1 MRELTIHLDQKSRT
15 PMYEQLYEYMK
26 QDIQQGRLGAGER
39 LPARRALSQYLD
51 VSRSTVDQA
60 YEQLIS
66 EGYIETKPRKGCYV
80 CQIEGL
86 YHLSGDRAPVKH
98 RTEQE
103 KPQYLYDF
111 SPSGIDLDSFPY
123 EIWRKITRSTLL
135 DDKKDLF
142 QLGDPKGDWELRDT
156 ISGYLYEARGVNCT
170 PDQILVGAGND
181 YLLLLLSTV
190 LGPRQRVVMES
201 PTYLHAR
208 RIFRQLGYEVSTVGV
223 DAGGMRM
230 EELGESG
237 GNIAY
242 VMPSHQFPLG
252 LVMPIKRR
260 LELLSWAEEAPERY
274 IIEDDYDS
282 EFRYKGKP
290 IPALQGS
297 DKEGKVIYLGTFSRS
312 IAPAI
317 RISYLVLPSRLMSRW
332 ESSLSRFSSTVSRID
347 QTILNRFIKEG
358 YYERHLNKMR
368 GIYGRKHD
376 ILLSGLRSMAPIL
389 RIHGEYAGVHILA
402 EFTNGMTET
411 EAIERAGK
419 EGVRVYPL
427 SACYQ
432 EQKRIKGEQVLMGYG
447 VLEEEDVRK
456 AVKRLEKA
464 WMST

>member
-1 MRELTIHLDQKSRT
+1 MHELTIHLDQKSKI
-15 PMYEQLYEYMK
+15 PMYEQLYEYIK
-26 QDIQQGRLGAGER
+26 QDIQQGRLGAGEQ

-51 VSRSTVDQA
+51 VSRSTVDLA

-66 EGYIETKPRKGCYV
+66 EGYIEAKARKGCYV
-80 CQIEGL
+80 SRIEGL
-86 YHLSGDRAPVKH
+86 YQLSGGPAPAVLVPK
-98 RTEQE
+98 QE
-103 KPQYLYDF
+103 KGAYLYDF

-123 EIWRKITRSTLL
+123 GIWRKITKNTLL

-142 QLGDPKGDWELRDT
+142 QLGDPRGDWELRET
-156 ISGYLYEARGVNCT
+156 ICGYLHQARGVNCM
-170 PDQILVGAGND
+170 PDQVIVGAGND

-190 LGPRQRVVMES
+190 LGPGQRIVMEN

-208 RIFRQLGYEVSTVGV
+208 RIFQQLGYEVLTVGM
-223 DAGGMRM
+223 DTGGMRPK
-230 EELGESG
+230 ELEESG

-260 LELLSWAEEAPERY
+260 LELLSWAGEAQGRY

-317 RISYLVLPSRLMSRW
+317 RISYLVLPSELASRW
-332 ESSLSRFSSTVSRID
+332 GEALSQFSSTVSRID

-368 GIYGRKHD
+368 GIYGRKHEV
-376 ILLSGLRSMAPIL
+376 LLSQMRKLSSVC
-389 RIHGEYAGVHILA
+389 RIHGEYAGVHLLV
-402 EFTNGMTET
+402 EFTNGMTER
-411 EAIERAGK
+411 EAIARARAQR
-419 EGVRVYPL
+419 VRVYPL
-427 SACYQ
+427 SAYYQ
-432 EQKRIKGEQVLMGYG
+432 GQQRSAGEQVLMGYG
-447 VLEEEDVRK
+447 VLGEEEILEAGR
-456 AVKRLEKA
+456 RLERA
-464 WMST
+464 WMGA